1 MYAVRNSD
9 NHLVCM
15 LDEVTGTVE
24 IRTKGCITLIERMPD
39 GKFKINNIKKAA

>member
-1 MYAVRNSD
+1 MHEVRNSN

-15 LDEVTGTVE
+15 LDEVTGAVE

-39 GKFKINNIKKAA
+39 GKFKIINTKKAA

>member
-1 MYAVRNSD
+1 MCEIRNND

-15 LDEVTGTVE
+15 LDEVTGTIE

-39 GKFKINNIKKAA
+39 GTFKIINTKKAA